1 MKAVVM
7 AGGEGTRLRPLTS
20 NQPKPMVPIVGKPC
34 MEHIIELLKEH
45 GFEDVVVTVAFM
57 PQAIR
62 GYFADGEAHGI
73 QIRYSVEDSPAGTA
87 GSVKLAEEA
96 LDETFLVISGD
107 ALCDIDL
114 GALVRFHKEKEAVV
128 TIGLKSVD
136 NPLEFG
142 IVVTDE
148 DGRIERFLEKPSWG
162 QVFTDTI
169 NTGIYVLEPEVLRH
183 IPTDRPYDFSKELFP
198 LLLEMG
204 RPLYGFET
212 EGYWQDIGNL
222 DQFRQANFDALDERV
237 RLKIGGIR
245 LRSNVWLGEGVDLE
259 DFDTIEGPAFIGNY
273 SRIDPRASVGP
284 YSVLSNGV
292 TLRDHARTARCV
304 IDASTYLG
312 RSVLVEGAVV
322 GRSCDI
328 RAHSRIQEGAAVG
341 DNCTIGD
348 QSVVMPGIRIYPFKE
363 VESGAVVDRHL
374 IWESRLASRLF
385 GRDAIAGLIN
395 VDLTPET
402 AIRIGIALGTTLDR
416 GARVATSRAA
426 PPSARLLKRAV
437 LSGIISTGVDVADL
451 QVMPAAV
458 TRHLVKAEGLG
469 AGVHVR
475 PSASDPEVLEIQIFE
490 APGIQA
496 TPELIK
502 EVEKN
507 YLRQEFRR
515 SAWDQVG
522 QITFPGRAVQSYVQ
536 DLLRTLDVES
546 IRSRGFRI
554 VVDYSQS
561 AASLVLPMVLGALE
575 VEAVSA
581 HPYTGGTGPGVG
593 TRLSEAL
600 GQAKRLVTAVGADFG
615 VVLDES
621 GERIYLVDEQAHE
634 VAVEQELLLFLSLL
648 TSNGQGGRLAFPTTV
663 TSLVERLV
671 KGTKLEVTRTPA
683 SLTALTRAA
692 AGDGVI
698 FAGSVGGGFVFP
710 DFLPAY
716 DGVAS
721 LCKLL
726 ELLAPVRKPLS
737 ELVADL
743 PQSKVVHRQVRCPWG
758 RKGAVMRILTE
769 QTKGKK
775 VETLDGIKVYDRG
788 GWVQVLPDPDEPL
801 VHVYVE
807 GGTEEDT
814 ARLEEDF
821 LALVEQAVAGPAGD
835 EGPAGEE
842 GPA

>member
-45 GFEDVVVTVAFM
+45 GFEDIVVTVAFM

-62 GYFADGEAHGI
+62 GYFADGEAHGV

-96 LDETFLVISGD
+96 LAETFLVISGD

-114 GALVRFHKEKEAVV
+114 GALVRFHKEKGALV

-183 IPTDRPYDFSKELFP
+183 VPTDRPYDFSKELFP

-204 RPLYGFET
+204 RPLYGYVAD
-212 EGYWQDIGNL
+212 GYWQDIGNL

-237 RLKIGGIR
+237 RLNVAGIR
-245 LRSNVWLGEGVDLE
+245 LRGNVWVGEGVDLE
-259 DFDTIEGPAFIGNY
+259 DFEVIEGPAFIGNHC
-273 SRIDPRASVGP
+273 RIDSGASVGP

-292 TLRDHARTARCV
+292 MLRDHARTARSV
-304 IDASTYLG
+304 VDASTHIG
-312 RSVLVEGAVV
+312 RRSLVEGAVV
-322 GRSCDI
+322 GRACDI
-328 RAHSRIQEGAAVG
+328 RAHARIQEGAAIG
-341 DNCTIGD
+341 DNCTIGE
-348 QSVVMPGIRIYPFKE
+348 QSLVMPGIRIYPFKE
-363 VESGAVVDRHL
+363 VESGAVVDRNL
-374 IWESRLASRLF
+374 IWESRLSSRLF

-402 AIRIGIALGTTLDR
+402 ALRIGIALGTALDR

-426 PPSARLLKRAV
+426 PPACRLLKRAV
-437 LSGIISTGVDVADL
+437 LSGIISTGVDVSDL

-458 TRHLVKAEGLG
+458 TRHLVKTEGLA

-475 PSASDPEVLEIQIFE
+475 PRMTDHEVIEIQIFE

-502 EVEKN
+502 EMEKN
-507 YLRQEFRR
+507 FFRQEYRR
-515 SAWDQVG
+515 APWDQVG
-522 QITFPGRAVQSYVQ
+522 QIVFPSRAVQAYVE
-536 DLLRTLDVES
+536 DLLSTIDTDA
-546 IRSRGFRI
+546 IRLRGFRI
-554 VVDYSQS
+554 VVDYSES
-561 AASLVLPMVLGALE
+561 AASLVLPMVLGALG

-581 HPYTGGTGPGVG
+581 HPYTGETTPRAA
-593 TRLSEAL
+593 TRLSEAV
-600 GQAKRLVTAVGADFG
+600 GHTKRLVAAVGADFG

-621 GERIYLVDEQAHE
+621 GERIYLVDDRARE

-648 TSNGQGGRLAFPTTV
+648 TSNGQHGKLAFPTTV
-663 TSLVERLV
+663 TSLVDRLV
-671 KGTKLEVTRTPA
+671 EGTKLEVTRTAA
-683 SLTALTRAA
+683 SLGALTRAA
-692 AGDGVI
+692 AGDGVV

-726 ELLAPVRKPLS
+726 ELLAPVRKPVS
-737 ELVADL
+737 ELVAEL
-743 PQSKVVHRQVRCPWG
+743 PESKVVHRQVRCPWG

-769 QTKGKK
+769 RTKGKK
-775 VETLDGIKVYDRG
+775 VETLDGIKVYESG
-788 GWVQVLPDPDEPL
+788 GWVQVLPDPDEPV
-801 VHVYVE
+801 VHLYAE
-807 GGTEEDT
+807 GGSEADT
-814 ARLEEDF
+814 ARLEEEF
-821 LALVEQAVAGPAGD
+821 LSLVEEAVAGSNDETAPA
-835 EGPAGEE
+835 
-842 GPA
+842 